1 MAASIVTAESTT
13 DTAAS
18 SGRRPP
24 RRVGWLLLSPLLLW
38 LACFVVAP
46 TAILFLYSFCQRD
59 ELGLVVWEFSWENY
73 LRIADPVYLK
83 IFGRSLWYA
92 GLTTVLCL
100 LIGYPVAYYIARAPA
115 SRRPTLLMLLMIP
128 FWISF
133 LLRTYAWISLLKADG
148 LVSATL
154 EMLHLI
160 PEPLE
165 ILYKPAAVLIGLV
178 YTYLPFMILPIYTSA
193 EKIEN
198 SLIEA
203 SMNLGAGPWRTL
215 AHVILPLTKPGIFAG
230 VLLVFVPSIG
240 MFAVNDLMGGG
251 KVDMIGNVIQNQFGQ
266 ARDWP
271 FGAALGITFLALF
284 VISFWF
290 LHDRGEVKRT

>member
-1 MAASIVTAESTT
+1 MAASIATAESTT

-18 SGRRPP
+18 SGRRRP

-73 LRIADPVYLK
+73 QRIADPVYLK

-92 GLTTVLCL
+92 GLTTALCL
-100 LIGYPVAYYIARAPA
+100 AIGYPVAYYIARAPA

-148 LVSATL
+148 LVSA
-154 EMLHLI
+154 MLQSLHII
-160 PEPLE
+160 PAPLE
-165 ILYKPAAVLIGLV
+165 ILYKPAAVLIGLT
-178 YTYLPFMILPIYTSA
+178 YTYLPFMIMPIYTSA

-251 KVDMIGNVIQNQFGQ
+251 KVDMIGNIIQNQFGQ

-271 FGAALGITFLALF
+271 FGAALGMTFLALF

-290 LHDRGEVKRT
+290 LHDRGEVRRT

>member
-1 MAASIVTAESTT
+1 MAGTIVAT
-13 DTAAS
+13 DTHAAG
-18 SGRRPP
+18 GRKPP
-24 RRVGWLLLSPLLLW
+24 RRIGWLMLSPLLLW

-46 TAILFLYSFCQRD
+46 TAILFAYSFCQRD
-59 ELGLVVWEFSWENY
+59 ELGLVVWEFSWDNY
-73 LRIADPVYLK
+73 RRIADPVYLR

-100 LIGYPVAYYIARAPA
+100 LIGYPVAYYIARAPV

-148 LVSATL
+148 LISATL
-154 EMLHLI
+154 QTLHI
-160 PEPLE
+160 ISEPLE
-165 ILYKPAAVLIGLV
+165 ILYKPAAVLIGLT

-198 SLIEA
+198 ALIEA

-215 AHVILPLTKPGIFAG
+215 AHVVLPLTKPGIFAG

-251 KVDMIGNVIQNQFGQ
+251 KVDMIGNIIQNQFGQ

-271 FGAALGITFLALF
+271 FGAALGMSFLALF
-284 VISFWF
+284 VMSFWF
-290 LHDRGEVKRT
+290 LHDRGDVRRA

>member
-1 MAASIVTAESTT
+1 
-13 DTAAS
+13 
-18 SGRRPP
+18 
-24 RRVGWLLLSPLLLW
+24 
-38 LACFVVAP
+38 
-46 TAILFLYSFCQRD
+46 
-59 ELGLVVWEFSWENY
+59 
-73 LRIADPVYLK
+73 
-83 IFGRSLWYA
+83 
-92 GLTTVLCL
+92 
-100 LIGYPVAYYIARAPA
+100 
-115 SRRPTLLMLLMIP
+115 
-128 FWISF
+128 
-133 LLRTYAWISLLKADG
+133 LLKADG
-148 LVSATL
+148 LVSA
-154 EMLHLI
+154 MLQSLHII
-160 PEPLE
+160 PAPLE
-165 ILYKPAAVLIGLV
+165 ILYKPAAVLIGLT

-251 KVDMIGNVIQNQFGQ
+251 KVDMIGNIIQNQFGQ

-271 FGAALGITFLALF
+271 FGAALGMTFLALF

-290 LHDRGEVKRT
+290 LHDRGEVRRT

>member
-1 MAASIVTAESTT
+1 MAGTIVAT
-13 DTAAS
+13 DTPAAG
-18 SGRRPP
+18 GRKPP
-24 RRVGWLLLSPLLLW
+24 GRAGWLLLAPLLAW

-46 TAILFLYSFCQRD
+46 TAILFAYSFCQRD
-59 ELGLVVWEFSWENY
+59 ELGFVVWEFSWENY
-73 LRIADPVYLK
+73 ARIADPVYLK